1 MRRDFRA
8 ERTEME
14 RQTHHIFPNGHGGW
28 FVRREGDATPIVN
41 TDTKIKAIRI
51 GIELSRHPDAL
62 VVTHAQE
69 RRSLRLGSVPAV
81 IPFPFPFS
89 DRQTGRAGGQA
100 GKDAGK
106 PRRAAVS
113 TAAESHATFDFD
125 SGARQ

>member
-1 MRRDFRA
+1 MR
-8 ERTEME
+8 
-14 RQTHHIFPNGHGGW
+14 RQTHHVFPNGHGGW
-28 FVRREGDATPIVN
+28 FVRREGDAAPLVN

-69 RRSLRLGSVPAV
+69 RRSLRLGSAPAV

-89 DRQTGRAGGQA
+89 DRRVERAEGQGDNGA
-100 GKDAGK
+100 GHS
-106 PRRAAVS
+106 RRAAVS
-113 TAAESHATFDFD
+113 TAAETYPTFDFD